1 MIVVF
6 RNAAVLRNHEIKQED
21 LWVENGKCSLPK
33 NQADCVVELD
43 NTTIIAPGYIDIQ
56 INGGFGF
63 DFSSGLEAVQEVAKS
78 ILHFGVTSFLPTIVT
93 SERTHYLKL
102 LKSTESYSIGAEVL
116 GLHLEG
122 PFINPEQKGAHNA
135 SLIRDFN
142 SVVDPEEFYGDLS
155 KVRMVTL
162 APEIFGALTKIPFFT
177 NRGIVVS
184 IGHTQASS
192 EEVDKAVAVGATLV
206 THLFNAMTP
215 FHHRAPGVIGA
226 TLANRKLFYSVICD
240 GIHVD
245 PGAIKMAWM
254 ANPERLVLISDAI
267 SALGLEEGDY
277 RLGTMD
283 VRVNGGKAVVKGT
296 ETLAGSVLRM
306 DQAVKNLK
314 AFTGCSTVQALEAA
328 SLRPAQVIGVDDRKG
343 RLDEGYDADF
353 VVLDQDLNVQQTY
366 RAGERVFSKFA

>member
-21 LWVENGKCSLPK
+21 LWVENGKCTSPK

-43 NTTIIAPGYIDIQ
+43 NNTIIAPGYIDIQ

-63 DFSSGLEAVQEVAKS
+63 DFSSSLEAIQEVAKS

-93 SERTHYLKL
+93 SERMHYLKL
-102 LKSTESYSIGAEVL
+102 LKSAESYSIGAEVL

-122 PFINPEQKGAHNA
+122 PFINPKQKGAHNA

-142 SVVDPEEFYGDLS
+142 SVADPEEFYGDLS

-192 EEVDKAVAVGATLV
+192 EEVDEAVAVGATLV

-226 TLANRKLFYSVICD
+226 TLSNRKLFYSVICD
-240 GIHVD
+240 GIHVH

-328 SLRPAQVIGVDDRKG
+328 SLRPAQVIGLDNRKG
-343 RLDEGYDADF
+343 RLNEGYDADF
-353 VVLDQDLNVQQTY
+353 VVLDRDLNVKQTY
-366 RAGERVFSKFA
+366 RAGKRVF